1 MTSKFLCEHKFL
13 ERLLNGFQKFLERL
27 LKGSSKIYVNIKN
40 IKLVSK

>member
-13 ERLLNGFQKFLERL
+13 ERLLNGFQK
-27 LKGSSKIYVNIKN
+27 IYVNIKI